1 MQLEPKQCALQRRWW
16 TVTEALVV
24 LTRPENIDPPVDPKN
39 LRRAAWAGGIGTALE
54 NFDFTIYGTASAIIF
69 GKIFFPNLDP
79 TVAVIASFGTLFVGF
94 GARPLGG
101 LFFSK
106 YGDRLG
112 RKFVMVATLFL
123 MGTATFA
130 VGLLPSY
137 AAVGIWSPIMLLM
150 VRFLQGFGAGAEQ
163 ASGIVLLT
171 ETAPKGKR
179 GRYASL
185 VFVGAA
191 AGAAMAAVVWILVQ
205 RMSDEALLSY
215 GWRLVFF
222 SSIFV
227 TFAAWLIRR
236 KVKESPVFEELKVEG
251 VVTIKASPVADV
263 IKHGK
268 KHLAR
273 IFFMNIGANAHSYIF
288 QVFAGAY
295 LINEVHVNAKW
306 IPKFLLIG
314 ALFACISAVTFGIL
328 SDKYGRRRM
337 YLFTT
342 GFLFLF
348 AAPAF
353 LLMTTGNLF
362 LIGLVIVIGF
372 MVASQGTVG
381 VQAAY
386 FPELF
391 GSRYR
396 YAGVA
401 IGREFSS
408 VFGGGIAPMICAAL
422 VTWASGSWWPVAI
435 YMMVIMAITFGTT
448 LFAPETVDRNLLLEE
463 DAV

>member
-1 MQLEPKQCALQRRWW
+1 MADFTL
-16 TVTEALVV
+16 
-24 LTRPENIDPPVDPKN
+24 PPVDKQN

-79 TVAVIASFGTLFVGF
+79 TVGTIAAFGTLFVGF

-130 VGLLPSY
+130 VGLIPSY
-137 AAVGIWSPIMLLM
+137 ATVGIWAPIMLLM

-227 TFAAWLIRR
+227 TIAAWIIRR
-236 KVKESPVFEELKVEG
+236 KVKESPVFTELKVEG
-251 VVTIKASPVADV
+251 AIEREKSPIGDV
-263 IKHGK
+263 WKNGK

-273 IFFMNIGANAHSYIF
+273 IFFMNVGANAHSYIF

-295 LINEVHVNAKW
+295 LIQEVHVDATW

-314 ALFACISAVTFGIL
+314 ALAACFSAVAFGIM
-328 SDKYGRRRM
+328 SDKFGRRRM
-337 YLFTT
+337 YLLTT

-348 AAPAF
+348 SAPAF
-353 LLMTTGNLF
+353 LLMTTGNLV
-362 LIGLVIVIGF
+362 LIGTVIVIGF

-381 VQAAY
+381 VQSAY

-408 VFGGGIAPMICAAL
+408 VFGGGLAPLICSAL
-422 VTWASGSWWPVAI
+422 VQWATGSWWPVAI
-435 YMMVIMAITFGTT
+435 YMMAMMAISFGSTF
-448 LFAPETVDRNLLLEE
+448 FAPETRDRDLMLQE
-463 DAV
+463 DA

>member
-1 MQLEPKQCALQRRWW
+1 M
-16 TVTEALVV
+16 TGLVV
-24 LTRPENIDPPVDPKN
+24 PTPERVEPELPPVDQKN

-69 GKIFFPNLDP
+69 SKIFFSNLDP
-79 TVAVIASFGTLFVGF
+79 TVGIIASFGALFVGF

-106 YGDRLG
+106 FGDRLG

-130 VGLLPSY
+130 IGLLPTY
-137 AAVGIWSPIMLLM
+137 AAVGLWSPILL
-150 VRFLQGFGAGAEQ
+150 VACRFLQGFGAGAEQ

-171 ETAPKGKR
+171 ETAAKGHR

-191 AGAAMAAVVWILVQ
+191 AGAAMGAVVWILVQ
-205 RMSDEALLSY
+205 MMSDEALLSY

-222 SSIFV
+222 SSVFV
-227 TFAAWLIRR
+227 TIAAYIIRR
-236 KVKESPVFEELKVEG
+236 RMKESPVFDKLKIEG
-251 VVTIKASPVADV
+251 VVDRKKSPIADV
-263 IKHGK
+263 VKHGRK
-268 KHLAR
+268 GLVR
-273 IFFMNIGANAHSYIF
+273 VFFMNIGANAHSYIF
-288 QVFAGAY
+288 QVFIGGY
-295 LINEVHVNAKW
+295 LITQLDVDATL
-306 IPKFLLIG
+306 IPKFLLVG
-314 ALFACISAVTFGIL
+314 ALCACVSAVVFGAL

-337 YLFTT
+337 YLIVT
-342 GFLFLF
+342 GFLLVFPV
-348 AAPAF
+348 PAF
-353 LLMTTGNLF
+353 LMLSTGSLV
-362 LIGLVIVIGF
+362 LICVVIVIGF

-408 VFGGGIAPMICAAL
+408 VFGGGLSPLVCAAL
-422 VTWASGSWWPVAI
+422 VTAASGSWWPVAI
-435 YMMVIMAITFGTT
+435 YMTVIMAITFVTT
-448 LFAPETVDRNLLLEE
+448 LMAPETVDRDLLTEE
-463 DAV
+463 DAL

>member
-1 MQLEPKQCALQRRWW
+1 
-16 TVTEALVV
+16 VTSISVAPPPAGADSV
-24 LTRPENIDPPVDPKN
+24 LPPVDQKN

-54 NFDFTIYGTASAIIF
+54 NFDFTIFGTASAIIF
-69 GKIFFPNLDP
+69 SKIFFSSLSPASGML
-79 TVAVIASFGTLFVGF
+79 ASFGVLFIGF

-101 LFFSK
+101 MFFSK

-123 MGTATFA
+123 MGTATF
-130 VGLLPSY
+130 VIGLLPTY
-137 AAVGIWSPIMLLM
+137 AQVGIWSPILLLM

-191 AGAAMAAVVWILVQ
+191 AGAAMGAIVWILVQ
-205 RMSDEALLSY
+205 MMPKEALLSY

-227 TFAAWLIRR
+227 TFAAYVIRR
-236 KVKESPVFEELKVEG
+236 KVSESPVFEELKVEG
-251 VVTIKASPVADV
+251 IVKKEVSPVGDV
-263 IKHGK
+263 WKHGK

-288 QVFAGAY
+288 QVFIGGY
-295 LINEVHVNAKW
+295 LITWMHIDAKL

-314 ALFACISAVTFGIL
+314 ALCACVSAVVFGIL
-328 SDKYGRRRM
+328 SDKYGRKRM
-337 YLFTT
+337 YLIVT
-342 GFLFLF
+342 GFLALYSF
-348 AAPAF
+348 PAF
-353 LLMTTGNLF
+353 MLMSTGNLV
-362 LIGLVIVIGF
+362 LICLVIVVGF
-372 MVASQGTVG
+372 MIASQGTVG

-401 IGREFSS
+401 LGREFSS
-408 VFGGGIAPMICAAL
+408 VFGGGLAPFICAAL
-422 VTWASGSWWPVAI
+422 ITRASGSWWPVAI
-435 YMMVIMAITFGTT
+435 YMMVIMTITFCTT
-448 LFAPETVDRNLLLEE
+448 LFAPETVDRDLLVEE
-463 DAV
+463 DAR

>member
-1 MQLEPKQCALQRRWW
+1 
-16 TVTEALVV
+16 VTSISVAPPPVRADSV
-24 LTRPENIDPPVDPKN
+24 LPPVDQKN

-54 NFDFTIYGTASAIIF
+54 NFDFTIFGTASAIIF
-69 GKIFFPNLDP
+69 SKIFFSSLSPASGML
-79 TVAVIASFGTLFVGF
+79 ASFGVLFIGF
-94 GARPLGG
+94 FARPVGG

-130 VGLLPSY
+130 IGLLPTY
-137 AAVGIWSPIMLLM
+137 AVAGIWSPILLLM

-179 GRYASL
+179 GRYSSL

-191 AGAAMAAVVWILVQ
+191 AGAAMGAIVWILVQ
-205 RMSDEALLSY
+205 MMPKEALMSY

-227 TFAAWLIRR
+227 TFAAWVIRR
-236 KVKESPVFEELKVEG
+236 RVSESPVFQELKVEG
-251 VVTIKASPVADV
+251 VVKSEVSPIGDV
-263 IKHGK
+263 WKHGK

-288 QVFAGAY
+288 QVFIGGY
-295 LINEVHVNAKW
+295 LITWLHVDSKL

-314 ALFACISAVTFGIL
+314 ALCACVSAVVFGIL
-328 SDKYGRRRM
+328 SDKYGRKRM
-337 YLFTT
+337 YLIVT
-342 GFLFLF
+342 GFLALF
-348 AAPAF
+348 AFPAF
-353 LLMTTGNLF
+353 MLMNTGNLV
-362 LIGLVIVIGF
+362 LICLVIVVGF
-372 MVASQGTVG
+372 MIASQGTVG

-401 IGREFSS
+401 LGREFSS
-408 VFGGGIAPMICAAL
+408 VFGGGLAPFICAAL
-422 VTWASGSWWPVAI
+422 ITWAAGSWWPVAI
-435 YMMVIMAITFGTT
+435 YMVVIMAITFCVT
-448 LFAPETVDRNLLLEE
+448 LFAPETVDRDLLLEE
-463 DAV
+463 DAR

>member
-1 MQLEPKQCALQRRWW
+1 M
-16 TVTEALVV
+16 TESLTTSREGSDAV
-24 LTRPENIDPPVDPKN
+24 LPPVDAKN

-79 TVAVIASFGTLFVGF
+79 TVGSIASFGTLFVGF

-137 AAVGIWSPIMLLM
+137 AAVGLWAPVLLLM
-150 VRFLQGFGAGAEQ
+150 VRFLQGFGAGAAP

-171 ETAPKGKR
+171 ETAPKGQR

-227 TFAAWLIRR
+227 TIAAWIIRR
-236 KVKESPVFEELKVEG
+236 KVKESPVFE
-251 VVTIKASPVADV
+251 VAD
-263 IKHGK
+263 
-268 KHLAR
+268 
-273 IFFMNIGANAHSYIF
+273 
-288 QVFAGAY
+288 Q
-295 LINEVHVNAKW
+295 
-306 IPKFLLIG
+306 P
-314 ALFACISAVTFGIL
+314 
-328 SDKYGRRRM
+328 
-337 YLFTT
+337 
-342 GFLFLF
+342 
-348 AAPAF
+348 
-353 LLMTTGNLF
+353 
-362 LIGLVIVIGF
+362 
-372 MVASQGTVG
+372 
-381 VQAAY
+381 
-386 FPELF
+386 
-391 GSRYR
+391 
-396 YAGVA
+396 
-401 IGREFSS
+401 
-408 VFGGGIAPMICAAL
+408 
-422 VTWASGSWWPVAI
+422 
-435 YMMVIMAITFGTT
+435 
-448 LFAPETVDRNLLLEE
+448 
-463 DAV
+463 

>member
-1 MQLEPKQCALQRRWW
+1 MNESGEP
-16 TVTEALVV
+16 VTGNIV
-24 LTRPENIDPPVDPKN
+24 LPQSASPDGVLPPVDQKN

-54 NFDFTIYGTASAIIF
+54 NFDFTIFGTASAIIF
-69 GKIFFPNLDP
+69 SKIFFSDMDP
-79 TVAVIASFGTLFVGF
+79 ISGMLASFGVLFVGF

-137 AAVGIWSPIMLLM
+137 AAVGIWSPIMLVA

-171 ETAPKGKR
+171 ETAPKGQR
-179 GRYASL
+179 GKYASL

-251 VVTIKASPVADV
+251 VIEKESSPVADV
-263 IKHGK
+263 WKHGK

-273 IFFMNIGANAHSYIF
+273 IFFMNVGANAHSYIF

-295 LINEVHVNAKW
+295 LINEIHVDPKW

-314 ALFACISAVTFGIL
+314 ALCACVSAVGFGIM
-328 SDKYGRRRM
+328 SDKFGRRRM

-353 LLMTTGNLF
+353 LLMTTGNLV

-381 VQAAY
+381 V
-386 FPELF
+386 
-391 GSRYR
+391 
-396 YAGVA
+396 
-401 IGREFSS
+401 
-408 VFGGGIAPMICAAL
+408 
-422 VTWASGSWWPVAI
+422 
-435 YMMVIMAITFGTT
+435 
-448 LFAPETVDRNLLLEE
+448 
-463 DAV
+463 

>member
-1 MQLEPKQCALQRRWW
+1 M
-16 TVTEALVV
+16 TSISVV
-24 LTRPENIDPPVDPKN
+24 PPPVGADSVLPPVDQKN

-54 NFDFTIYGTASAIIF
+54 NFDFTIFGTASAIIF
-69 GKIFFPNLDP
+69 SKIFFSSLDP
-79 TVAVIASFGTLFVGF
+79 ASGMLASFGVLFVGF

-101 LFFSK
+101 MFFSK

-123 MGTATFA
+123 MGTATL
-130 VGLLPSY
+130 VIGLLPTY
-137 AAVGIWSPIMLLM
+137 AQVGIWSPILLLM

-191 AGAAMAAVVWILVQ
+191 AGAAMGAVVWILVQ
-205 RMSDEALLSY
+205 MMPQEALMSY

-227 TFAAWLIRR
+227 TFAAWVIRR
-236 KVKESPVFEELKVEG
+236 KVSESPVFEELKVEG
-251 VVTIKASPVADV
+251 IVKTEVSPVADV
-263 IKHGK
+263 WKHGK
-268 KHLAR
+268 LHLAR

-288 QVFAGAY
+288 QVFIGGY
-295 LINEVHVNAKW
+295 LITWMKMDPKL

-314 ALFACISAVTFGIL
+314 ALCACVSAFIFGIL
-328 SDKYGRRRM
+328 SDKYGRKRM
-337 YLFTT
+337 YLIVT
-342 GFLFLF
+342 GFLALF
-348 AAPAF
+348 AFPAF
-353 LLMTTGNLF
+353 MLMSTGNLVV
-362 LIGLVIVIGF
+362 ICLVIVVGF
-372 MVASQGTVG
+372 MIASQATVG

-401 IGREFSS
+401 LGREFSS
-408 VFGGGIAPMICAAL
+408 VFGGGLAPFICAAL
-422 VTWASGSWWPVAI
+422 ITWATGSWWPVAL
-435 YMMVIMAITFGTT
+435 YMVVIMTITFCTT
-448 LFAPETVDRNLLLEE
+448 LFAPETVDRDLLVEE
-463 DAV
+463 DAR

>member
-1 MQLEPKQCALQRRWW
+1 
-16 TVTEALVV
+16 VTSISVAPPPVRADSV
-24 LTRPENIDPPVDPKN
+24 LPPVDQKN

-54 NFDFTIYGTASAIIF
+54 NFDFTIFGTASAIIF
-69 GKIFFPNLDP
+69 SKIFFSSMSPASGML
-79 TVAVIASFGTLFVGF
+79 ASFGVLFIGF
-94 GARPLGG
+94 FARPVGG

-130 VGLLPSY
+130 IGLLPTY
-137 AAVGIWSPIMLLM
+137 AVAGIWSPILLLM

-179 GRYASL
+179 GRYSSL

-191 AGAAMAAVVWILVQ
+191 AGAAMGAIVWILVQ
-205 RMSDEALLSY
+205 MMPKEALMSY

-227 TFAAWLIRR
+227 TFAAWVIRR
-236 KVKESPVFEELKVEG
+236 RVSESPVFQELKVEG
-251 VVTIKASPVADV
+251 VVKSEVSPVGDV
-263 IKHGK
+263 WKHGK

-288 QVFAGAY
+288 QVFIGGY
-295 LINEVHVNAKW
+295 LITWLHVDSKL

-314 ALFACISAVTFGIL
+314 ALCACVSAVVFGIL
-328 SDKYGRRRM
+328 SDKYGRKRM
-337 YLFTT
+337 YLIVT
-342 GFLFLF
+342 GFLALF
-348 AAPAF
+348 AFPAF
-353 LLMTTGNLF
+353 MLMNTGNLV
-362 LIGLVIVIGF
+362 LICLVIVVGF
-372 MVASQGTVG
+372 MIAAQGTVG

-401 IGREFSS
+401 LGREFSS
-408 VFGGGIAPMICAAL
+408 VFGGGLAPFICAAL
-422 VTWASGSWWPVAI
+422 ITWAAGSWWPVAI
-435 YMMVIMAITFGTT
+435 YMVVIMAITFCVT
-448 LFAPETVDRNLLLEE
+448 LFAPETVDRDLLLEE
-463 DAV
+463 DAR

>member
-1 MQLEPKQCALQRRWW
+1 
-16 TVTEALVV
+16 
-24 LTRPENIDPPVDPKN
+24 VDQKN

-54 NFDFTIYGTASAIIF
+54 NFDFTIFGTASAIIF
-69 GKIFFPNLDP
+69 SKIFFSSLSPASGML
-79 TVAVIASFGTLFVGF
+79 ASFGVLFIGF
-94 GARPLGG
+94 FARPVGG

-130 VGLLPSY
+130 IGLLPTY
-137 AAVGIWSPIMLLM
+137 AVAGIWSPILLLM

-179 GRYASL
+179 GRYSSL

-191 AGAAMAAVVWILVQ
+191 AGAAMGAIVWILVQ
-205 RMSDEALLSY
+205 MMPKEALMSY

-227 TFAAWLIRR
+227 TFAAWVIRR
-236 KVKESPVFEELKVEG
+236 RVSESPVFQELKVEG
-251 VVTIKASPVADV
+251 VVKSEVSPVGDV
-263 IKHGK
+263 WKHGK

-288 QVFAGAY
+288 QVFIGGY
-295 LINEVHVNAKW
+295 LITWLHVDSKL

-314 ALFACISAVTFGIL
+314 ALCACISAVVFGIL
-328 SDKYGRRRM
+328 SDKYGRKRM
-337 YLFTT
+337 YLIVT
-342 GFLFLF
+342 GFLALF
-348 AAPAF
+348 AFPAF
-353 LLMTTGNLF
+353 MLLNTGNLV
-362 LIGLVIVIGF
+362 LICLVIVVGF
-372 MVASQGTVG
+372 MIASQGTVG

-401 IGREFSS
+401 LGREFSS
-408 VFGGGIAPMICAAL
+408 VFGGGLAPFICAAL
-422 VTWASGSWWPVAI
+422 ITWAAGSWWPVAI
-435 YMMVIMAITFGTT
+435 YMVVIMGITFCVT
-448 LFAPETVDRNLLLEE
+448 LFAPETVDRDLLLEE
-463 DAV
+463 DAR

>member
-1 MQLEPKQCALQRRWW
+1 MDK
-16 TVTEALVV
+16 
-24 LTRPENIDPPVDPKN
+24 KN

-69 GKIFFPNLDP
+69 NRLFFP
-79 TVAVIASFGTLFVGF
+79 TVNPAVGFIAAMGAYAIGF

-101 LFFSK
+101 MFFSK

-112 RKFVMVATLFL
+112 RKFVLVATLFL

-130 VGLLPSY
+130 IGLLPTY
-137 AAVGIWSPIMLLM
+137 AAVGIWAPALL
-150 VRFLQGFGAGAEQ
+150 VACRFLQGFGAGAEQ
-163 ASGIVLLT
+163 AGGIVLLT
-171 ETAPKGKR
+171 ETAGKGQR

-191 AGAAMAAVVWILVQ
+191 AGAAMGAIVWILVQ
-205 RMSDEALLSY
+205 MMPKAALDSY

-227 TFAAWLIRR
+227 TFAAWLIRS
-236 KVKESPVFEELKVEG
+236 KMNESPVFEELKEEG
-251 VVTIKASPVADV
+251 IVKREVSPVTDV
-263 IKHGK
+263 VKHSK

-288 QVFAGAY
+288 QVFLGGY
-295 LINEVHVNAKW
+295 LITQLNVDAKW

-314 ALFACISAVTFGIL
+314 ALCACVSAVTFGVL
-328 SDKYGRRRM
+328 SDKFGRRRM
-337 YLFTT
+337 YLTVT
-342 GFLFLF
+342 GFLLLF
-348 AAPAF
+348 PVPAF
-353 LLMTTGNLF
+353 LLLSTGNLF
-362 LIGLVIVIGF
+362 LICLVIVIGF
-372 MVASQGTVG
+372 MMASQGTVG
-381 VQAAY
+381 VQGAY

-401 IGREFSS
+401 LGREFSS
-408 VFGGGIAPMICAAL
+408 VFGLAPLICSAL
-422 VTWASGSWWPVAI
+422 VTWATGSWWPVAI
-435 YMMVIMAITFGTT
+435 YMTVIMAITFGTT
-448 LFAPETVDRNLLLEE
+448 LFAPETVDRDLVCEQ
-463 DAV
+463 DA

>member
-1 MQLEPKQCALQRRWW
+1 MTSISVAPPPVRADS
-16 TVTEALVV
+16 V
-24 LTRPENIDPPVDPKN
+24 LPPVDQKN

-54 NFDFTIYGTASAIIF
+54 NFDFTIFGTASAIIF
-69 GKIFFPNLDP
+69 SKIFFSSLSPASGML
-79 TVAVIASFGTLFVGF
+79 ASFGVLFIGF
-94 GARPLGG
+94 FARPVGG

-130 VGLLPSY
+130 IGLLPTY
-137 AAVGIWSPIMLLM
+137 AVAGIWSPILLLM

-179 GRYASL
+179 GRYSSL

-191 AGAAMAAVVWILVQ
+191 AGAAMGAIVWILVQ
-205 RMSDEALLSY
+205 MMPKEALMSY

-227 TFAAWLIRR
+227 TFAAWVIRR
-236 KVKESPVFEELKVEG
+236 RVSESPVFQELKVEG
-251 VVTIKASPVADV
+251 VVKSEVSPVGDV
-263 IKHGK
+263 WKHGK

-288 QVFAGAY
+288 QVFIGGY
-295 LINEVHVNAKW
+295 LITWLHVDAKL

-314 ALFACISAVTFGIL
+314 ALCACISAVVFGIL
-328 SDKYGRRRM
+328 SDKYGRKRM
-337 YLFTT
+337 YLIVT
-342 GFLFLF
+342 GFLALF
-348 AAPAF
+348 AFPAF
-353 LLMTTGNLF
+353 MLLNTGNLV
-362 LIGLVIVIGF
+362 LICLVIVVGF
-372 MVASQGTVG
+372 MIASQGTVG

-401 IGREFSS
+401 LGREFSS
-408 VFGGGIAPMICAAL
+408 VFGGGLAPFICAAL
-422 VTWASGSWWPVAI
+422 ITWAAGSWWPVAI
-435 YMMVIMAITFGTT
+435 YMVVIMGITFCVT
-448 LFAPETVDRNLLLEE
+448 LLAPETVDRDLLLEE
-463 DAV
+463 DAR

>member
-1 MQLEPKQCALQRRWW
+1 
-16 TVTEALVV
+16 VTSISVAPPPVRADSV
-24 LTRPENIDPPVDPKN
+24 LPPVDQKN

-54 NFDFTIYGTASAIIF
+54 NFDFTIFGTASAIIF
-69 GKIFFPNLDP
+69 SKIFFSSLSPASGML
-79 TVAVIASFGTLFVGF
+79 ASFGVLFIGF
-94 GARPLGG
+94 FARPVGG

-130 VGLLPSY
+130 IGLLPTY
-137 AAVGIWSPIMLLM
+137 AVAGIWSPILLLM

-179 GRYASL
+179 GRYSSL

-191 AGAAMAAVVWILVQ
+191 AGAAMGAIVWILVQ
-205 RMSDEALLSY
+205 MMPKEALMSY

-227 TFAAWLIRR
+227 TFAAWVIRR
-236 KVKESPVFEELKVEG
+236 RVSESPVFQELKVEG
-251 VVTIKASPVADV
+251 VVKREVSPIGDV
-263 IKHGK
+263 WKHGK

-288 QVFAGAY
+288 QVFIGGY
-295 LINEVHVNAKW
+295 LITWLHVDAKL

-314 ALFACISAVTFGIL
+314 ALCACVSAVVFGIL
-328 SDKYGRRRM
+328 SDKYGRKRM
-337 YLFTT
+337 YLIVT
-342 GFLFLF
+342 GFLALF
-348 AAPAF
+348 AFPAF
-353 LLMTTGNLF
+353 MLLNTGNLV
-362 LIGLVIVIGF
+362 LICLVIVVGF
-372 MVASQGTVG
+372 MIASQGTVG

-401 IGREFSS
+401 LGREFSS
-408 VFGGGIAPMICAAL
+408 VFGGGLAPFICAAL
-422 VTWASGSWWPVAI
+422 ITWAAGSWWPVAI
-435 YMMVIMAITFGTT
+435 YMVVIMTITFCVT
-448 LFAPETVDRNLLLEE
+448 LFAPETADRDLLLEE
-463 DAV
+463 DAR

>member
-1 MQLEPKQCALQRRWW
+1 MSADSIL
-16 TVTEALVV
+16 
-24 LTRPENIDPPVDPKN
+24 PPVDRKN

-54 NFDFTIYGTASAIIF
+54 NFDFTIFGTASAIIF
-69 GKIFFPNLDP
+69 SKIFFSSLSPASGML
-79 TVAVIASFGTLFVGF
+79 ASFGVLFVGF

-101 LFFSK
+101 MFFSK

-123 MGTATFA
+123 MGTATF
-130 VGLLPSY
+130 VIGLLPTY
-137 AAVGIWSPIMLLM
+137 AMVGIWSPILLLL

-171 ETAPKGKR
+171 ETAPKGQR
-179 GRYASL
+179 GRYSSL

-191 AGAAMAAVVWILVQ
+191 AGAAMGAIVWILVQ
-205 RMSDEALLSY
+205 MMPKEALMSY

-227 TFAAWLIRR
+227 TIAAYIIRR
-236 KVKESPVFEELKVEG
+236 RVKESPVFQELKAEG
-251 VVTIKASPVADV
+251 IVTREVSPVGDV
-263 IKHGK
+263 WKHGK

-288 QVFAGAY
+288 QVFLGGY
-295 LINEVHVNAKW
+295 LITWMHIDPKL
-306 IPKFLLIG
+306 IPKFLLLG
-314 ALFACISAVTFGIL
+314 ALCACVSAWVFGIL
-328 SDKYGRRRM
+328 SDRYGRKRM
-337 YLFTT
+337 YLIVT
-342 GFLFLF
+342 GFLALF
-348 AAPAF
+348 AFPAF
-353 LLMTTGNLF
+353 MLLDTGNLA
-362 LIGLVIVIGF
+362 LICLVIVIGF
-372 MVASQGTVG
+372 MIASQGTVG

-401 IGREFSS
+401 LGREFSS
-408 VFGGGIAPMICAAL
+408 VFGGGLAPFICAAL
-422 VTWASGSWWPVAI
+422 ITWTSGHWWPVAL
-435 YMMVIMAITFGTT
+435 YMVAIMSITFCTT
-448 LFAPETVDRNLLLEE
+448 LFAPETLDRDLLLEE
-463 DAV
+463 DAT

>member
-1 MQLEPKQCALQRRWW
+1 MTQS
-16 TVTEALVV
+16 LVLPPPPPLDAV
-24 LTRPENIDPPVDPKN
+24 LPPVDKKN

-54 NFDFTIYGTASAIIF
+54 NFDFTIFGTASAIIF
-69 GKIFFPNLDP
+69 SKIFFSSLSPASGML
-79 TVAVIASFGTLFVGF
+79 ASFGVLFIGF

-101 LFFSK
+101 MFFSK

-130 VGLLPSY
+130 IGLLPTY
-137 AAVGIWSPIMLLM
+137 AAVGIWSPTLLLM

-179 GRYASL
+179 GRFASL

-191 AGAAMAAVVWILVQ
+191 AGAAMGAVVWILVQ
-205 RMSDEALLSY
+205 LMPADALLSY

-227 TFAAWLIRR
+227 TFAAWVIRR

-251 VVTIKASPVADV
+251 VVKREVSPVGDV
-263 IKHGK
+263 WKNGK

-288 QVFAGAY
+288 QVFLGGY
-295 LINEVHVNAKW
+295 LITWLHLDAKL

-314 ALFACISAVTFGIL
+314 ALCACVSAVVFGIL

-337 YLFTT
+337 YLIVT

-353 LLMTTGNLF
+353 MLMSTGNLV
-362 LIGLVIVIGF
+362 LICLVIVIGF
-372 MVASQGTVG
+372 MIASQGTVG

-401 IGREFSS
+401 LGREFSS
-408 VFGGGIAPMICAAL
+408 VFGGGLAPFICAAL
-422 VTWASGSWWPVAI
+422 VKAATGSWWPVAI

-448 LFAPETVDRNLLLEE
+448 LLAPETVDRDLLQEA
-463 DAV
+463 DAE

>member
-1 MQLEPKQCALQRRWW
+1 MTSISVAPPPVRADS
-16 TVTEALVV
+16 V
-24 LTRPENIDPPVDPKN
+24 LPPVDQKN

-54 NFDFTIYGTASAIIF
+54 NFDFTIFGTASAIIF
-69 GKIFFPNLDP
+69 SKIFFSSLSPASGML
-79 TVAVIASFGTLFVGF
+79 ASFGVLFIGF
-94 GARPLGG
+94 FARPVGG

-130 VGLLPSY
+130 IGLLPTY
-137 AAVGIWSPIMLLM
+137 AVAGIWSPILLLM

-179 GRYASL
+179 GRYSSL

-191 AGAAMAAVVWILVQ
+191 AGAAMGAIVWILVQ
-205 RMSDEALLSY
+205 MMPKEALMSY

-227 TFAAWLIRR
+227 TFAAWVIRR
-236 KVKESPVFEELKVEG
+236 RVSESPVFQELKVEG
-251 VVTIKASPVADV
+251 VVKSEVSPIGDV
-263 IKHGK
+263 WKHGK

-288 QVFAGAY
+288 QVFIGGY
-295 LINEVHVNAKW
+295 LITWLHVDSKL

-314 ALFACISAVTFGIL
+314 ALCACVSAVVFGIL
-328 SDKYGRRRM
+328 SDKYGRKRM
-337 YLFTT
+337 YLIVT
-342 GFLFLF
+342 GFLALF
-348 AAPAF
+348 AFPAF
-353 LLMTTGNLF
+353 MLMNTGNLV
-362 LIGLVIVIGF
+362 LICLVIVVGF
-372 MVASQGTVG
+372 MIASQGTVG

-401 IGREFSS
+401 LGREFSS
-408 VFGGGIAPMICAAL
+408 VFGGGLAPFICAAL
-422 VTWASGSWWPVAI
+422 ITWAAGSWWPVAI
-435 YMMVIMAITFGTT
+435 YMVVIMAITFCVT
-448 LFAPETVDRNLLLEE
+448 LFAPETVDRDLLLEE
-463 DAV
+463 DAR

>member
-1 MQLEPKQCALQRRWW
+1 MADFTL
-16 TVTEALVV
+16 
-24 LTRPENIDPPVDPKN
+24 PPVDKQN

-79 TVAVIASFGTLFVGF
+79 TVGTIAAFGTLFVGF

-130 VGLLPSY
+130 VGLIPSY
-137 AAVGIWSPIMLLM
+137 ATVGIWAPIMLLM

-227 TFAAWLIRR
+227 TIAAWIIRR
-236 KVKESPVFEELKVEG
+236 KVKESPVFTELKVEG
-251 VVTIKASPVADV
+251 AIEREKSPIGDV
-263 IKHGK
+263 WKNGK

-273 IFFMNIGANAHSYIF
+273 IFFMNVGANAHSYIF

-295 LINEVHVNAKW
+295 LIQEVHVDATW

-314 ALFACISAVTFGIL
+314 ALAACVSAVAFGIM
-328 SDKYGRRRM
+328 SDKFGRRRM
-337 YLFTT
+337 YLLTT

-348 AAPAF
+348 SAPAF
-353 LLMTTGNLF
+353 LLMTTGNLV
-362 LIGLVIVIGF
+362 LIGIVIVIGF

-381 VQAAY
+381 VQSAY

-408 VFGGGIAPMICAAL
+408 VFGGGLAPLICSAL
-422 VTWASGSWWPVAI
+422 VQWATGSWWPVAI
-435 YMMVIMAITFGTT
+435 YMMAMMAISFGSTF
-448 LFAPETVDRNLLLEE
+448 FAPETRDRDLMLQE
-463 DAV
+463 DA

>member
-1 MQLEPKQCALQRRWW
+1 MTSISVAPPPVRADS
-16 TVTEALVV
+16 V
-24 LTRPENIDPPVDPKN
+24 LPPVDQKN

-54 NFDFTIYGTASAIIF
+54 NFDFTIFGTASAIIF
-69 GKIFFPNLDP
+69 SKIFFSSLSPASGML
-79 TVAVIASFGTLFVGF
+79 ASFGVLFIGF
-94 GARPLGG
+94 FARPVGG

-130 VGLLPSY
+130 IGLLPTY
-137 AAVGIWSPIMLLM
+137 AVAGIWSPILLLM

-179 GRYASL
+179 GRYSSL

-191 AGAAMAAVVWILVQ
+191 AGAAMGAIVWILVQ
-205 RMSDEALLSY
+205 MMPKEALMSY

-227 TFAAWLIRR
+227 TFAAWVIRR
-236 KVKESPVFEELKVEG
+236 RVSESPVFQELKVEG
-251 VVTIKASPVADV
+251 VVKSEVSPVGDV
-263 IKHGK
+263 WKHGK

-288 QVFAGAY
+288 QVFIGGY
-295 LINEVHVNAKW
+295 LITWLHVDSKL

-314 ALFACISAVTFGIL
+314 ALCACVSAVVFGIL
-328 SDKYGRRRM
+328 SDKYGRKRM
-337 YLFTT
+337 YLIVT
-342 GFLFLF
+342 GFLALF
-348 AAPAF
+348 AFPAF
-353 LLMTTGNLF
+353 MLMNTGNLV
-362 LIGLVIVIGF
+362 LICLVIVVGF
-372 MVASQGTVG
+372 MIASQGTVG

-401 IGREFSS
+401 LGREFSS
-408 VFGGGIAPMICAAL
+408 VFGGGLAPFICAAL
-422 VTWASGSWWPVAI
+422 ITWAAGSWWPVAI
-435 YMMVIMAITFGTT
+435 YMVVIMAITFCVT
-448 LFAPETVDRNLLLEE
+448 LFAPETVDRDLLLEE
-463 DAV
+463 DAR

>member
-1 MQLEPKQCALQRRWW
+1 MTGLIIPTPEHVGPAL
-16 TVTEALVV
+16 
-24 LTRPENIDPPVDPKN
+24 PGVDKKN

-69 GKIFFPNLDP
+69 GRIFFSNLDP
-79 TVAVIASFGTLFVGF
+79 TVGIIASFGALFVGF

-106 YGDRLG
+106 FGDRLG

-130 VGLLPSY
+130 IGLLPTY
-137 AAVGIWSPIMLLM
+137 ATAGIWSPLLL
-150 VRFLQGFGAGAEQ
+150 VACRFLQGFGAGAEQ

-171 ETAPKGKR
+171 ESAATGRR
-179 GRYASL
+179 GRFASL

-191 AGAAMAAVVWILVQ
+191 AGAAMGAIVWILVQ
-205 RMSDEALLSY
+205 MMSDEALLSY

-227 TFAAWLIRR
+227 TIAAYIIRR
-236 KVKESPVFEELKVEG
+236 RMKESPVFDKLKIEG
-251 VVTIKASPVADV
+251 VVDRKKSPIADV
-263 IKHGK
+263 VKHGRK
-268 KHLAR
+268 GLVR
-273 IFFMNIGANAHSYIF
+273 VFFMNIGANAHSYIF
-288 QVFAGAY
+288 QVFIGGY
-295 LINEVHVNAKW
+295 LITQLHINATL
-306 IPKFLLIG
+306 IPKFLLVG
-314 ALFACISAVTFGIL
+314 ALCACVSAVAFGAL
-328 SDKYGRRRM
+328 SDRYGRRRM
-337 YLFTT
+337 YLLVT
-342 GFLFLF
+342 GFLLIFPV
-348 AAPAF
+348 PAF
-353 LLMTTGNLF
+353 LLLSTGNLV
-362 LIGLVIVIGF
+362 LICLVIVIGF

-408 VFGGGIAPMICAAL
+408 VFGGGLSPLVCAAL
-422 VTWASGSWWPVAI
+422 VTAAAGSWWPVAI
-435 YMMVIMAITFGTT
+435 YMTVIMGITFVTT
-448 LFAPETVDRNLLLEE
+448 LIAPETADRDLLTEQ
-463 DAV
+463 DAA

>member
-1 MQLEPKQCALQRRWW
+1 ML
-16 TVTEALVV
+16 
-24 LTRPENIDPPVDPKN
+24 
-39 LRRAAWAGGIGTALE
+39 
-54 NFDFTIYGTASAIIF
+54 
-69 GKIFFPNLDP
+69 
-79 TVAVIASFGTLFVGF
+79 ASFGVLFIGF
-94 GARPLGG
+94 FARPVGG

-130 VGLLPSY
+130 IGLLPTY
-137 AAVGIWSPIMLLM
+137 AVAGIWSPILLLM

-179 GRYASL
+179 GRYSSL

-191 AGAAMAAVVWILVQ
+191 AGAAMGAIVWILVQ
-205 RMSDEALLSY
+205 MMPKEALMSY

-227 TFAAWLIRR
+227 TFAAWVIRR
-236 KVKESPVFEELKVEG
+236 RVSESPVFQELKVEG
-251 VVTIKASPVADV
+251 VVKSEVSPVGDV
-263 IKHGK
+263 WKHGK

-288 QVFAGAY
+288 QVFIGGY
-295 LINEVHVNAKW
+295 LITWLHVDSKL

-314 ALFACISAVTFGIL
+314 ALCACISAVVFGIL
-328 SDKYGRRRM
+328 SDKYGRKRM
-337 YLFTT
+337 YLIVT
-342 GFLFLF
+342 GFLALF
-348 AAPAF
+348 AFPAF
-353 LLMTTGNLF
+353 MLLNTGNLV
-362 LIGLVIVIGF
+362 LICLVIVVGF
-372 MVASQGTVG
+372 MIASQGTVG

-401 IGREFSS
+401 LGREFYS
-408 VFGGGIAPMICAAL
+408 VFGGGLAPFICAAL
-422 VTWASGSWWPVAI
+422 ITWAAGSWWPVAI
-435 YMMVIMAITFGTT
+435 YMVVIMGITFCVT
-448 LFAPETVDRNLLLEE
+448 LFAPETVDSDLLLEE
-463 DAV
+463 DAR

>member
-1 MQLEPKQCALQRRWW
+1 MTSISVAPPPAG
-16 TVTEALVV
+16 ADSV
-24 LTRPENIDPPVDPKN
+24 LPPVDQKN

-54 NFDFTIYGTASAIIF
+54 NFDFTIFGTASAIIF
-69 GKIFFPNLDP
+69 SKIFFSSLSPASGML
-79 TVAVIASFGTLFVGF
+79 ASFGVLFIGF

-101 LFFSK
+101 MFFSK

-123 MGTATFA
+123 MGTATF
-130 VGLLPSY
+130 VIGLLPTY
-137 AAVGIWSPIMLLM
+137 AQVGIWSPILLLM

-191 AGAAMAAVVWILVQ
+191 AGAAMGAIVWILVQ
-205 RMSDEALLSY
+205 MMPKEALLSY

-227 TFAAWLIRR
+227 TIAAYVIRR
-236 KVKESPVFEELKVEG
+236 KVNESPVFEELKVEG
-251 VVTIKASPVADV
+251 IVKSEVSPVGDV
-263 IKHGK
+263 WKHGK

-288 QVFAGAY
+288 QVFIGGY
-295 LINEVHVNAKW
+295 LITWMHIDSKL

-314 ALFACISAVTFGIL
+314 ALCACVSAFIFGIL

-337 YLFTT
+337 YLIVT
-342 GFLFLF
+342 GFLALF
-348 AAPAF
+348 AFPAF
-353 LLMTTGNLF
+353 MLMSTGNLV
-362 LIGLVIVIGF
+362 LICLVIVVGF
-372 MVASQGTVG
+372 MIASQGTVG

-401 IGREFSS
+401 LGREFSS
-408 VFGGGIAPMICAAL
+408 VFGGGLAPFICAAL
-422 VTWASGSWWPVAI
+422 ITWASGSWWPVAV
-435 YMMVIMAITFGTT
+435 YMMVIMAITFCTT
-448 LFAPETVDRNLLLEE
+448 LFAPETVDRDLLLEE
-463 DAV
+463 DAR

>member
-1 MQLEPKQCALQRRWW
+1 MTSISVAPPPAG
-16 TVTEALVV
+16 ADSV
-24 LTRPENIDPPVDPKN
+24 LPPVDQKN

-54 NFDFTIYGTASAIIF
+54 NFDFTIFGTASAIIF
-69 GKIFFPNLDP
+69 SKIFFSSLSPASGML
-79 TVAVIASFGTLFVGF
+79 ASFGVLFIGF

-101 LFFSK
+101 MFFSK

-123 MGTATFA
+123 MGTATF
-130 VGLLPSY
+130 VIGLLPTY
-137 AAVGIWSPIMLLM
+137 AQVGIWSPILLLM

-191 AGAAMAAVVWILVQ
+191 AGAAMGAIVWILVQ
-205 RMSDEALLSY
+205 MMPKEALLSY

-227 TFAAWLIRR
+227 TFAAYVIRR
-236 KVKESPVFEELKVEG
+236 KVSESPVFEELKVEG
-251 VVTIKASPVADV
+251 IVKKEVSPVGDV
-263 IKHGK
+263 WKHGK

-288 QVFAGAY
+288 QVFIGGY
-295 LINEVHVNAKW
+295 LITWMHIDAKL

-314 ALFACISAVTFGIL
+314 ALCACVSAVVFGIL
-328 SDKYGRRRM
+328 SDKYGRKRM
-337 YLFTT
+337 YLIVT
-342 GFLFLF
+342 GFLALYSF
-348 AAPAF
+348 PAF
-353 LLMTTGNLF
+353 MLMSTGNLV
-362 LIGLVIVIGF
+362 LICLVIVVGF
-372 MVASQGTVG
+372 MIASQGTVG

-401 IGREFSS
+401 LGREFSS
-408 VFGGGIAPMICAAL
+408 VFGGGLAPFICAAL
-422 VTWASGSWWPVAI
+422 ITRASGSWWPVAI
-435 YMMVIMAITFGTT
+435 YMMVIMTITFCTT
-448 LFAPETVDRNLLLEE
+448 LFAPETVDRDLLLEE
-463 DAV
+463 DAR

>member
-1 MQLEPKQCALQRRWW
+1 MADFTL
-16 TVTEALVV
+16 
-24 LTRPENIDPPVDPKN
+24 PPVDKQN

-79 TVAVIASFGTLFVGF
+79 TVGTIAAFGTLFVGF

-130 VGLLPSY
+130 VGLIPSY
-137 AAVGIWSPIMLLM
+137 ATVGIWAPIMLLM

-227 TFAAWLIRR
+227 TIAAWIIRR
-236 KVKESPVFEELKVEG
+236 KVKESPVFTELKVEG
-251 VVTIKASPVADV
+251 AIEREKSPIGDV
-263 IKHGK
+263 WKNGK

-273 IFFMNIGANAHSYIF
+273 IFFMNVGANAHSYIF

-295 LINEVHVNAKW
+295 LIQEVHVDATW

-314 ALFACISAVTFGIL
+314 ALAACFSAVAFGIM
-328 SDKYGRRRM
+328 SDKFGRRRM
-337 YLFTT
+337 YLLTT

-348 AAPAF
+348 SAPAF
-353 LLMTTGNLF
+353 LLMTTGNLV
-362 LIGLVIVIGF
+362 LIGIVIVIGF

-381 VQAAY
+381 VQSAY

-408 VFGGGIAPMICAAL
+408 VFGGGLAPLICSAL
-422 VTWASGSWWPVAI
+422 VKWATGSWWPVAI
-435 YMMVIMAITFGTT
+435 YMMAMMAISFGSTY
-448 LFAPETVDRNLLLEE
+448 FAPETRDRDLLLQE
-463 DAV
+463 DA

>member
-1 MQLEPKQCALQRRWW
+1 MADFTL
-16 TVTEALVV
+16 
-24 LTRPENIDPPVDPKN
+24 PPVDKQN

-79 TVAVIASFGTLFVGF
+79 TVGTIAAFGTLFVGF

-130 VGLLPSY
+130 VGLIPSY
-137 AAVGIWSPIMLLM
+137 ATVGIWAPIMLLM

-227 TFAAWLIRR
+227 TIAAWIIRR
-236 KVKESPVFEELKVEG
+236 KVKESPVFTELKVEG
-251 VVTIKASPVADV
+251 AIEREKSPIGDV
-263 IKHGK
+263 WKNGK

-273 IFFMNIGANAHSYIF
+273 IFFMNVGANAHSYIF

-295 LINEVHVNAKW
+295 LIQEVHVDATW

-314 ALFACISAVTFGIL
+314 ALAACFSAVAFGIM
-328 SDKYGRRRM
+328 SDKFGRRRM
-337 YLFTT
+337 YLLTT

-348 AAPAF
+348 SAPAF
-353 LLMTTGNLF
+353 LLMTTGNLV
-362 LIGLVIVIGF
+362 LIGIVIVIGF

-381 VQAAY
+381 VQSAY

-408 VFGGGIAPMICAAL
+408 VFGGGLAPLICSAL
-422 VTWASGSWWPVAI
+422 VQWATGSWWPVAI
-435 YMMVIMAITFGTT
+435 YMMVMMAISFGSTF
-448 LFAPETVDRNLLLEE
+448 LAPETRDRDLMLQE
-463 DAV
+463 DA

>member
-1 MQLEPKQCALQRRWW
+1 MTSISVAPPPAG
-16 TVTEALVV
+16 ADSV
-24 LTRPENIDPPVDPKN
+24 LPPVDQKN

-54 NFDFTIYGTASAIIF
+54 NFDFTIFGTASAIIF
-69 GKIFFPNLDP
+69 SKIFFSSLSPASGML
-79 TVAVIASFGTLFVGF
+79 ASFGVLFIGF

-101 LFFSK
+101 MFFSK

-123 MGTATFA
+123 MGTATF
-130 VGLLPSY
+130 VIGLLPTY
-137 AAVGIWSPIMLLM
+137 AQVGIWSPILLLM

-191 AGAAMAAVVWILVQ
+191 AGAAMGAIVWILVQ
-205 RMSDEALLSY
+205 MMPKEALLSY

-227 TFAAWLIRR
+227 TFAAYVIRR
-236 KVKESPVFEELKVEG
+236 KVSESPVFEELKVEG
-251 VVTIKASPVADV
+251 IVKKEVSPVGDV
-263 IKHGK
+263 WKHGK

-288 QVFAGAY
+288 QVFIGGY
-295 LINEVHVNAKW
+295 LITWMHIDAKL

-314 ALFACISAVTFGIL
+314 ALCACVSAVVFGIL
-328 SDKYGRRRM
+328 SDKYGRKRM
-337 YLFTT
+337 YLIVT
-342 GFLFLF
+342 GFLALYSF
-348 AAPAF
+348 PAF
-353 LLMTTGNLF
+353 MLMSTGNLV
-362 LIGLVIVIGF
+362 LICLVIVVGF
-372 MVASQGTVG
+372 MIASQGTVG

-401 IGREFSS
+401 LGREFSS
-408 VFGGGIAPMICAAL
+408 VFGGGLAPFICAAL
-422 VTWASGSWWPVAI
+422 ITWASGSWWPVAL
-435 YMMVIMAITFGTT
+435 YMVVIMTITFCTT
-448 LFAPETVDRNLLLEE
+448 LFAPETVDRDLLLEE
-463 DAV
+463 DAK

>member
-1 MQLEPKQCALQRRWW
+1 
-16 TVTEALVV
+16 VTSNLAVTP
-24 LTRPENIDPPVDPKN
+24 TREGAGLPPVDQKN

-54 NFDFTIYGTASAIIF
+54 NFDFTIFGTASAIIF
-69 GKIFFPNLDP
+69 SKIFFSNLDP
-79 TVAVIASFGTLFVGF
+79 TSGMLASFGVLFIGF

-130 VGLLPSY
+130 IGLLPTY
-137 AAVGIWSPIMLLM
+137 AVAGIWSPILLLM

-171 ETAPKGKR
+171 ETAPKGSR

-191 AGAAMAAVVWILVQ
+191 AGAAMGAVVWILVQ
-205 RMSDEALLSY
+205 MMPKEALMSY

-227 TFAAWLIRR
+227 TIAAYIIRR

-251 VVTIKASPVADV
+251 VVTRKVSPVGDV
-263 IKHGK
+263 VKHGK

-273 IFFMNIGANAHSYIF
+273 IFLMNVGANAHSYIY
-288 QVFAGAY
+288 QVFIGGY
-295 LINEVHVNAKW
+295 LITQLDVDSKL
-306 IPKFLLIG
+306 IPKFLLLG
-314 ALFACISAVTFGIL
+314 ALCACVSAVVFGIL

-337 YLFTT
+337 YLIVT
-342 GFLFLF
+342 GFLLLF
-348 AAPAF
+348 SFPAF
-353 LLMTTGNLF
+353 MLLNTGNLV
-362 LIGLVIVIGF
+362 LICLVIVIGF
-372 MVASQGTVG
+372 MIASQGTVG

-401 IGREFSS
+401 LGREFSS
-408 VFGGGIAPMICAAL
+408 VFGGGLAPLICTAL
-422 VTWASGSWWPVAI
+422 IKWATGSWWPVAI
-435 YMMVIMAITFGTT
+435 YMTVIMAITFVTT
-448 LFAPETVDRNLLLEE
+448 LFAPETVDRDLLAEE
-463 DAV
+463 DAT